1 MSPPAK
7 SRSSAT
13 LKAGEQMN
21 PFAPN
26 MSGEMMGTLGEAG
39 NAYFRGVV
47 SLNREVANFINK
59 RLEHDAEFSRALGKC
74 KDWKEATELQQNWFR
89 EASEEYAANAR
100 TLMEMTTKLM
110 NETWAP
116 LRQYEDAESKSSSD

>member
-7 SRSSAT
+7 SRSTASAQQSE
-13 LKAGEQMN
+13 LKNPFVPQMN
-21 PFAPN
+21 DQ
-26 MSGEMMGTLGEAG
+26 MMGALGEVG
-39 NAYFRGVV
+39 NAYLRGVV
-47 SLNREVANFINK
+47 SLNQEVTSFINK

-74 KDWKEATELQQNWFR
+74 KDWKEATELQQAWFR

-110 NETWAP
+110 NETFAP
-116 LRQYEDAESKSSSD
+116 LRQHDEDPDSKSE